1 MTANHDDDEIEQP
14 QIYELIYDVSDRA
27 KSMAPGL
34 STTLKVIVRILLVPG
49 VLLGIGGIV
58 PLLGFLGV
66 SRGAT
71 GWLFAA
77 ATVIFILGLVI
88 LLLYGWRLRA
98 YSLNVVHPDFEH
110 QVAQLVDFAD
120 MSDDFVER
128 IKGATQGGWGWKRIR
143 AVWKL
148 WRSKTY
154 YSDRV
159 DDLHQVRWFV
169 PPRLNIAITIAVLQ
183 FWSAAILWGL
193 FIVVGIIRLTS

>member
-14 QIYELIYDVSDRA
+14 QVYELIYDVSDRA
-27 KSMAPGL
+27 KSIAPGL
-34 STTLKVIVRILLVPG
+34 SATLKVVVRVLLVPG

-71 GWLFAA
+71 GWLFGASVA
-77 ATVIFILGLVI
+77 ILVFAFVI
-88 LLLYGWRLRA
+88 LLLYVWRLRA
-98 YSLNVVHPDFEH
+98 YSRYVSHPDFEQ

-128 IKGATQGGWGWKRIR
+128 IKGVTQGGWGWKRIR

-169 PPRLNIAITIAVLQ
+169 PPRLNTAITIAVLE

-193 FIVVGIIRLTS
+193 FVVVGIIRLTS

>member
-49 VLLGIGGIV
+49 VLLGLGGII

-71 GWLFAA
+71 GWLFGASIA
-77 ATVIFILGLVI
+77 ILVLAFVI
-88 LLLYGWRLRA
+88 LLLYVWRLRG
-98 YSLNVVHPDFEH
+98 YSRNVSHSDFEY

-128 IKGATQGGWGWKRIR
+128 IKGVTQGGWGWKRIR

>member
-14 QIYELIYDVSDRA
+14 QVYELIYDVSERA
-27 KSMAPGL
+27 KSIAPGL
-34 STTLKVIVRILLVPG
+34 SATLKVVVRVLLVPG

-71 GWLFAA
+71 GWLFGASIA
-77 ATVIFILGLVI
+77 ILVLAFVI
-88 LLLYGWRLRA
+88 LLLYVWRLRA
-98 YSLNVVHPDFEH
+98 YSRNVSHPDFEQ

-128 IKGATQGGWGWKRIR
+128 IKGVTQGGWGWKRIR

-169 PPRLNIAITIAVLQ
+169 PPRLNTAITIAVLE

-193 FIVVGIIRLTS
+193 FVVVGIIRLTS

>member
-14 QIYELIYDVSDRA
+14 QVYELIYDVSERA
-27 KSMAPGL
+27 KSIAPGL
-34 STTLKVIVRILLVPG
+34 SATLKVVVRVLLVPG

-71 GWLFAA
+71 GWLFGASIA
-77 ATVIFILGLVI
+77 ILVLALVI
-88 LLLYGWRLRA
+88 LLLYVWRLRA
-98 YSLNVVHPDFEH
+98 YSRNVSHPDFEQ

-128 IKGATQGGWGWKRIR
+128 IKGVTQGGWGWKRIR

-169 PPRLNIAITIAVLQ
+169 PPRLNTAITIAVLE

-193 FIVVGIIRLTS
+193 FVVVGIIRLTS